1 MANTA
6 KKAPA
11 PPITYRTFS
20 DAVEA
25 LMQLRQGGQL
35 EGMIAKIVDSPYGG
49 YRIRKSSVDLRIDSA
64 AGGGNG

>member
-11 PPITYRTFS
+11 PPIGYRTFS

-25 LMQLRQGGQL
+25 LMQLRRQGQL
-35 EGMIAKIVDSPYGG
+35 EGMSAKIVDSPYGG
-49 YRIRKSSVDLRIDSA
+49 YRIRKSIVDLRVDAAA
-64 AGGGNG
+64 AGKS